1 MKTKIKEKLQQFA
14 RKARKPFAKDARTL
28 AVPLV
33 VAGVAGLFLGKDGVQ
48 WFNASLVIV
57 IGVVLWVIAVSLTD
71 DTKES

>member
-14 RKARKPFAKDARTL
+14 RKARKPFARDARAL
-28 AVPLV
+28 SVPLI
-33 VAGVAGLFLGKDGVQ
+33 VAGVAGLFLGTDGVE

-71 DTKES
+71 DTKEL